1 MSNRSLRPLALL
13 SATLRRAPGNFLG
26 LLGACEGHADSAP
39 YCYSVWLRHLAM
51 LHAHA
56 GLERVPHAVAELGP
70 GPSLGTMLAAM
81 LSGAAEGVAL
91 DVTAHADSMDRNHR
105 VLDEIAALYRRQA
118 PVPDDPAVVGEVR
131 PSLRDYAFPAQVL
144 APTGDAWADP
154 GRAAMLH
161 AMLDAGSPSLR
172 YAAPWRDAGVMQ
184 AGSLDLIFSQAVMEH
199 VDDLAGTYA
208 ACRDWL
214 RPGGLMSHQ
223 IDFRC
228 HGTARHWNGH
238 YTLSDRVWAYMAS
251 ARPYLLNRQPPSVHR
266 DLIRAAG
273 FEIVHEEAV
282 RAPSVLAGADL
293 APRFGQLQAD
303 DLTTSGLYL
312 VARRL

>member
-1 MSNRSLRPLALL
+1 MTNRSLRPLALL
-13 SATLRRAPGNFLG
+13 SATLRRVPGNLFG
-26 LLGACEGHADSAP
+26 LGACEGHADSAA
-39 YCYSVWLRHLAM
+39 YCYSVWLRHLRL

-56 GLERVPHAVAELGP
+56 GMERVPRDVAELGP

-81 LSGAAEGVAL
+81 VSGAERGIAL
-91 DVTAHADSMDRNHR
+91 DVTAHADSSDRNHR
-105 VLDEIAALYRRQA
+105 VLADIAALYRQRAPIPDASAGVGEIRPALDDYGFPLDALQA
-118 PVPDDPAVVGEVR
+118 TAAAWDDPAREV
-131 PSLRDYAFPAQVL
+131 A
-144 APTGDAWADP
+144 
-154 GRAAMLH
+154 LH
-161 AMLDAGSPSLR
+161 AMLDAGGPALR
-172 YAAPWRDAGVMQ
+172 YAAPWRAADVLQPA
-184 AGSLDLIFSQAVMEH
+184 SLDLIFSQAVMEH

-238 YTLSDRVWAYMAS
+238 YTLSDGVWRYMAS

-266 DLIRAAG
+266 DLVRAAG
-273 FEIVHEEAV
+273 FRIVHEAPV
-282 RAPSVLAGADL
+282 HAPSDITTRDL
-293 APRFGQLQAD
+293 APKFRHLQAD

-312 VARRL
+312 IAQRT